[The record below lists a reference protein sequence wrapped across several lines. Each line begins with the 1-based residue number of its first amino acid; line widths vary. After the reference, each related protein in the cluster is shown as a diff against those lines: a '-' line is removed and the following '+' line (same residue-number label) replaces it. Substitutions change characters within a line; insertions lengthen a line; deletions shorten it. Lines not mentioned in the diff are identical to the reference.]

1 MLLGSLGM
9 RGGPCPSFSSFCVWE
24 DQVEAGWG
32 EGLMAGA
39 CDLGQNSRKVEE
51 T

>member
-1 MLLGSLGM
+1 MDLASLSLPFVSVFM
-9 RGGPCPSFSSFCVWE
+9 ECCVWE

-51 T
+51 A